1 MTLFMWRMFVQAWPQ
16 PSRQHDVVE
25 FAAFI
30 MRKALLVAYD
40 GHWSAWDPEAPHSRK
55 DWSSTHA
62 PIIVDPILPE
72 CVLQD
77 AVAVW
82 EQDHLVRGLSKLPK
96 CIMFHIR
103 RFVTRRDGSVAKQ
116 LSRVAMPELILQL
129 PAGEYPSRGLS
140 KVTYR
145 VVAVVAHYGVTP
157 TSGHYR
163 AFLVD
168 LEGHWHVTDD
178 SKRAQRAQTTLL
190 LCGLTLTSFSPSVT
204 TEPASLGIRASRYA
218 AKVLL

>member
-1 MTLFMWRMFVQAWPQ
+1 
-16 PSRQHDVVE
+16 
-25 FAAFI
+25 
-30 MRKALLVAYD
+30 MRKALPVAYD
-40 GHWSAWDPEAPHSRK
+40 GHWSTWDPEAPHSRK

-72 CVLQD
+72 SVLQD
-77 AVAVW
+77 AVAAW

-103 RFVTRRDGSVAKQ
+103 RFVIGRDGSVTRQ
-116 LSRVAMPELILQL
+116 LSRVAMPELTLQL
-129 PAGEYPSRGLS
+129 PAGECPSRGLS
-140 KVTYR
+140 KVAYR
-145 VVAVVAHYGVTP
+145 VVAVVAHFGGSP

-178 SKRAQRAQTTLL
+178 NRKSKRA
-190 LCGLTLTSFSPSVT
+190 TSSDV
-204 TEPASLGIRASRYA
+204 ASLWSNSYLVFAVRDI
-218 AKVLL
+218 